1 MAVFQEFAL
10 AVFLGL
16 APGHFGFGCRDL
28 GFRDLEVLPVLLR
41 VEPGEEIVL
50 LDLRPDIDG
59 PFEDL
64 AVDPKAEI
72 GLIAGLDLAGQ
83 RYLLPPSCNSTVT
96 VRTGRTA
103 CDAAFSSL
111 WQAAKADSKMRVPA
125 APSARVSK
133 RLERSPA
140 RLVPHIIGKA
150 LGLGWLTDG
159 CSIGDAARTSRHDF

>member
-1 MAVFQEFAL
+1 L
-10 AVFLGL
+10 TI
-16 APGHFGFGCRDL
+16 
-28 GFRDLEVLPVLLR
+28 LLR
-41 VEPGEEIVL
+41 IEPGEEIAL
-50 LDLRPDIDG
+50 FDLRPDIDG

-64 AVDPKAEI
+64 TVDPKADV
-72 GLIAGLDLAGQ
+72 GLIARLDLAGQ

-111 WQAAKADSKMRVPA
+111 WQAAKTDSKTRVPA

-133 RLERSPA
+133 RIERSWA

-150 LGLGWLTDG
+150 LGLGWLTHR
-159 CSIGDAARTSRHDF
+159 CSTGDAARTSRHGTFEA